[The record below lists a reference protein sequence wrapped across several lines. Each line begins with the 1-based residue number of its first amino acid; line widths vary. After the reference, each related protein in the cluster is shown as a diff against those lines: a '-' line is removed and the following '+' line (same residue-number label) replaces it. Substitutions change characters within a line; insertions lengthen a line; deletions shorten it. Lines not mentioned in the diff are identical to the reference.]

1 MIGTQMILPGR
12 IAAIALCRTGEA
24 SEAGAVNVI
33 AFRASD
39 AAGSMACTRIHVDRG
54 WPDGL

>member
-1 MIGTQMILPGR
+1 MIGTQMILLCR
-12 IAAIALCRTGEA
+12 IAAIPHGRMCQTWEV
-24 SEAGAVNVI
+24 AVANVI

-39 AAGSMACTRIHVDRG
+39 AAGSVACTCIRVDRG